1 MPYKLQQQRD
11 QATKIAALE
20 KEVKELRTKT
30 AEKEPDNEPSSL
42 MGSGL
47 GGRLMIGGPSGG
59 PHFMGNMPNGGMM
72 AQPTGFY

>member
-11 QATKIAALE
+11 QATKTAALE

-30 AEKEPDNEPSSL
+30 AEKESDNEPSGL

-47 GGRLMIGGPSGG
+47 GGRLMIGGPS
-59 PHFMGNMPNGGMM
+59 
-72 AQPTGFY
+72 